1 MKKLISA
8 QTIRQ
13 AQMNGKKEID
23 APSGSVIVTPEARS
37 VAEKL
42 GVRIRD
48 MNKPVKS
55 EKKNDPDQETVNLI
69 TRNVMEKFPHGTY
82 KEDEVRKVVLEVLAK
97 R

>member
-13 AQMNGKKEID
+13 AHMDGKKELE
-23 APSGSVIVTPEARS
+23 APPGSVIVTPEARS

-42 GVRIRD
+42 GIRIRD
-48 MNKPVKS
+48 MEQPRKVQAKYQQ
-55 EKKNDPDQETVNLI
+55 DQETVNLI
-69 TRNVMEKFPHGTY
+69 IKKVMENLPPGKF
-82 KEDEVRKVVLEVLAK
+82 KEDEVRKVVSEVLAK